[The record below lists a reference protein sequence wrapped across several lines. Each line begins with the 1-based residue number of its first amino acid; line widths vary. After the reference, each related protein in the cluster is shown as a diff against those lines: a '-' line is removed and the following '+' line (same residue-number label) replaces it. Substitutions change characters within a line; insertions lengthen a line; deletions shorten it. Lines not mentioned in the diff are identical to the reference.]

1 MRIAVSISLL
11 SIVVLLSACIKD
23 TSGSQPMLV
32 QTITIDSNACSI
44 NFTYDGQNRLTS
56 SVQCDTSE
64 TFTYSH
70 DSVIDIKM
78 MINEQVIIYENIY
91 TLNAKGLATGCVRI
105 GGGGEISSS
114 VFVYDVNGFMLSSTD
129 TTHPNTA
136 NTYVIQNKD
145 MLTEQSTSSVTGQSY
160 SITTT
165 YYANTINRIGNANFG
180 LTFIGASSVN
190 LKKADTYSGL
200 NTINYTYQLDNNNG
214 IARQVSTVDG
224 VVTDARSFSYY

>member
-1 MRIAVSISLL
+1 MRIAVCISLF

-32 QTITIDSNACSI
+32 QSITIDSNACTI

-56 SVQCDTSE
+56 IVQCDTSE
-64 TFTYSH
+64 TFSYSG

-78 MINEQVIIYENIY
+78 MITEQVLIYKNIY
-91 TLNAKGLATGCVRI
+91 TLNASGLATGCVRI
-105 GGGGEISSS
+105 GSGGEISSS
-114 VFVYDVNGFMLSSTD
+114 VFVYDANGFLLSSTD

-136 NTYVIQNKD
+136 NTYVIQNKNIVS
-145 MLTEQSTSSVTGQSY
+145 EQSTSSVTGQSY
-160 SITTT
+160 SISTI

-180 LTFIGASSVN
+180 VTFLGASSVN

-200 NTINYTYQLDNNNG
+200 NTTNYTYQLDNNNG
-214 IARQVSTVDG
+214 IAQQVSTVNG
-224 VVTDARSFSYY
+224 VVIDSRSFSYY